1 VGFPYRQTIGLIEG
15 SEKNMVEN
23 IEKVLDA
30 LDVASTVIRDEFG
43 DTKKANSHIGKIM
56 AIQADYSAMK
66 VKRDIMSSAPGRRK
80 KKEEL

>member
-1 VGFPYRQTIGLIEG
+1 
-15 SEKNMVEN
+15 MVEN
-23 IEKVLDA
+23 IEKVLEA
-30 LDVASTVIRDEFG
+30 LDIASNAIRDEFG

-66 VKRDIMSSAPGRRK
+66 VRRDIMDAAPGKRR